1 MPRKKIKPGT
11 PHPTIKGKVRDYHGR
26 WVNKATYDK
35 QRALTRSSRD
45 LPNPSHTNRKLTRP
59 KQGAERNY
67 QGKRQVFK
75 GNKWVDKKGGALVKR
90 PSSAITKSPGG
101 KLTKTQS
108 KSITKSSG
116 GKLTTRNNKIK
127 PSTTA
132 NTSRDTVRGSGTR
145 TGQPGPN
152 RKLISASK
160 PKPKPKPTLRSRLSS
175 AWRNYQNQKWL
186 DSRTTSGATKRAM
199 RHRKIGAG
207 SFRGGLA
214 ESAIYAGASY
224 LLSPAAI
231 WASKQLAKGLVPVGR
246 KIDDLVPGINSA
258 DERRR
263 LYIADPN
270 KAPGAIEDF
279 DQLTP
284 AQMAEVQAGLSSGT
298 TSPNVPP
305 LTHAQ
310 MRAELERDFPLPTK
324 STNIVKKKE
333 VKKKKKTA
341 KELWI
346 NKTRNSP
353 AALSGAFTDDE
364 RWALQQKHQAWRK
377 RTGRA

>member
-1 MPRKKIKPGT
+1 MAIKKGT
-11 PHPTIKGKVRDYHGR
+11 TKRIDGKLMR
-26 WVNKATYDK
+26 WN
-35 QRALTRSSRD
+35 
-45 LPNPSHTNRKLTRP
+45 
-59 KQGAERNY
+59 
-67 QGKRQVFK
+67 GK
-75 GNKWVDKKGGALVKR
+75 KWVKSQRKVGGELTKSKSSALAKKPPSAITKAK
-90 PSSAITKSPGG
+90 SSAITKSSGG

-108 KSITKSSG
+108 KSITKSPS
-116 GKLTTRNNKIK
+116 GKLIKTNNKIK

-132 NTSRDTVRGSGTR
+132 NTSRDTVKGSGTR
-145 TGQPGPN
+145 TGQPGKN

-186 DSRTTSGATKRAM
+186 DSRTTSGASKRAM

-214 ESAIYAGASY
+214 ESAVYAGASY

-231 WASKQLAKGLVPVGR
+231 WASKQLAKGLIPVGR

-270 KAPGAIEDF
+270 KAPTPHTPSGRPYENF

-284 AQMAEVQAGLSSGT
+284 AQMAEVQASLSSGT
-298 TSPNVPP
+298 ASPNVPP
-305 LTHAQ
+305 LTHAE
-310 MRAELERDFPLPTK
+310 MRAELNRDFPLPTK
-324 STNIVKKKE
+324 SKNIVKKKE
-333 VKKKKKTA
+333 VKKKKTA

-353 AALSGAFTDDE
+353 AALSGVFDPDE
-364 RWALQQKHQAWRK
+364 RWELHQKHQAWRK